1 MISKALSKRL
11 KNPLPSLICDQSIY
25 VNGRFISDDVRLILD
40 ALQISH
46 LLKLNG
52 ILVVVDIRK
61 AFDSDN
67 HQFLTEA
74 LKRYGFGKTFIKWV

>member
-11 KNPLPSLICDQSIY
+11 KNPLPPLICDQSIY

-40 ALQISH
+40 ALQISD

>member
-11 KNPLPSLICDQSIY
+11 KNALPSLICDQSIY

-40 ALQISH
+40 ALQISD

-61 AFDSDN
+61 AFDSVN